1 VPADGSSVTY
11 NRIVPLIVAVALF
24 MEQMD
29 STVIATS
36 LPTIAADIGTDPLA
50 LKLAVTS
57 YLISLA
63 LFIPASGWVADRFG
77 GRTVFRA
84 AIGVFVIGSIL
95 CALANSL
102 AWFVV
107 ARIIQGIGGSMMTPV
122 GRLVLV
128 RTVDKRALVNAM
140 AWVSIPG
147 LIGPMLGPP
156 LGGFISTYLTW
167 HWIFLI
173 NVPIG
178 IAGMFLVTR
187 YIEDVRIE
195 RTDTFDYT
203 GFLLIG
209 MGVAGLAFGLSV
221 LGLDFLPL
229 NITLSMIVGG
239 ALFTGAYL
247 AHASQSPAPLLDLS
261 LFRLPTFRASVT
273 GGFLA
278 RVGFGAL
285 PFLLPLFLQL
295 GFHYTPVQSGL
306 ITFLTAVGA
315 ISMKLLVAPIL
326 RRFGFRNVLVWNCVI
341 SAAFLAA
348 CAMFTART
356 PMIVM
361 MLVLLIGGFFRS
373 IAFTCIGTIAYAEVD
388 APRMS
393 SATSLVA
400 ALQQLSISTGVA
412 IGALTVETASRLNHS
427 STFSAADFP
436 PAFLVV
442 SAISLSAVVVFW
454 RLPRDAGAILANR
467 APAPKIRQG

>member
-1 VPADGSSVTY
+1 
-11 NRIVPLIVAVALF
+11 
-24 MEQMD
+24 
-29 STVIATS
+29 
-36 LPTIAADIGTDPLA
+36 
-50 LKLAVTS
+50 
-57 YLISLA
+57 
-63 LFIPASGWVADRFG
+63 
-77 GRTVFRA
+77 
-84 AIGVFVIGSIL
+84 
-95 CALANSL
+95 
-102 AWFVV
+102 
-107 ARIIQGIGGSMMTPV
+107 
-122 GRLVLV
+122 
-128 RTVDKRALVNAM
+128 
-140 AWVSIPG
+140 
-147 LIGPMLGPP
+147 
-156 LGGFISTYLTW
+156 
-167 HWIFLI
+167 
-173 NVPIG
+173 
-178 IAGMFLVTR
+178 
-187 YIEDVRIE
+187 
-195 RTDTFDYT
+195 
-203 GFLLIG
+203 
-209 MGVAGLAFGLSV
+209 
-221 LGLDFLPL
+221 
-229 NITLSMIVGG
+229 
-239 ALFTGAYL
+239 
-247 AHASQSPAPLLDLS
+247 
-261 LFRLPTFRASVT
+261 VT

>member
-1 VPADGSSVTY
+1 VPVPTAGSSVSY

-36 LPTIAADIGTDPLA
+36 LPAIAAAIGTDPLA

-57 YLISLA
+57 YLLSLA
-63 LFIPASGWVADRFG
+63 LFIPASGWIADRFG

-107 ARIIQGIGGSMMTPV
+107 ARIIQGIGGAMMTPV

-128 RTVDKRALVNAM
+128 RTIDKRALVDAM

-147 LIGPMLGPP
+147 LIGPVLGPP
-156 LGGFISTYLTW
+156 VGGFITTYLSW

-187 YIEDVRIE
+187 YIEDVRVA
-195 RTDTFDYT
+195 RSDPFDYT

-209 MGVAGLAFGLSV
+209 LGVAGLAFGFSV

-229 NITLSMIVGG
+229 NVTLSMIIGG
-239 ALFTGAYL
+239 ALFTAAYL
-247 AHASQSPAPLLDLS
+247 AHASQIKAPLLDLS

-273 GGFLA
+273 GGYLF
-278 RVGFGAL
+278 RVGLGAL
-285 PFLLPLFLQL
+285 PFLLPLFMQL

-306 ITFLTAVGA
+306 ITFVSAVGA
-315 ISMKLLVAPIL
+315 MSMKLLVAPIL
-326 RRFGFRNVLVWNCVI
+326 RRFGFRHVLIWNCVI
-341 SAAFLAA
+341 SVGFLAA
-348 CAMFTART
+348 CAAFSEQT
-356 PMIVM
+356 PVIVM

-373 IAFTCIGTIAYAEVD
+373 MEFTCINTIAYAEID

-393 SATSLVA
+393 SATSLIA

-412 IGALTVETASRLNHS
+412 IGALSVETASRLHHS
-427 STFSAADFP
+427 STFTAADFP

-442 SAISLSAVVVFW
+442 SAISLSSLLVFW
-454 RLPRDAGAILANR
+454 RLPREAGAIMTNR
-467 APAPKIRQG
+467 APP